1 MTQLWNAD
9 DPPRQGLG
17 LMRLRDDSPSGDR
30 DPVRLV
36 RAALDSGVHLLDTAE
51 MYGNEELVG
60 RAIAGRRDE
69 VTLCTKFGVRWGGS
83 GRFDDWSVHA
93 DPATVVSSCEGSLR
107 RLGVETV
114 DLYYLHHRSAETPIE
129 HTVEAMVDLVSAG
142 KIRAIGLSNVTTED
156 VRRAS
161 AVHPVLAVQ
170 EEWSL
175 RSRAVETMLPTLA
188 ELDVTLVAHS
198 PTGHGALHE
207 PDDTPLATTLAEI
220 ASSSGVTSGQVAL
233 AWVHHQGRRHGQAV
247 TPLPGTTSVTHL
259 RANRAAADLDL
270 TDDDLARLAS
280 AAAVPADPTG
290 GQN

>member
-1 MTQLWNAD
+1 
-9 DPPRQGLG
+9 
-17 LMRLRDDSPSGDR
+17 
-30 DPVRLV
+30 
-36 RAALDSGVHLLDTAE
+36 
-51 MYGNEELVG
+51 
-60 RAIAGRRDE
+60 
-69 VTLCTKFGVRWGGS
+69 
-83 GRFDDWSVHA
+83 
-93 DPATVVSSCEGSLR
+93 ATVVSSCEGSLR

-114 DLYYLHHRSAETPIE
+114 DLYYLHHRSEETPIE
-129 HTVEAMVDLVSAG
+129 DTVEAMAGLVSAG
-142 KIRAIGLSNVTTED
+142 KVRAIGLSNVTTDD

-198 PTGHGALHE
+198 PTGHGTLHE
-207 PDDTPLATTLAEI
+207 PDGTPLATTLAEV
-220 ASSSGVTSGQVAL
+220 AHAWGVTSGQVAL
-233 AWVHHQGRRHGQAV
+233 AWVHHQGGRYEQAV
-247 TPLPGTTSVTHL
+247 TPLPGTTSTTHL

-290 GQN
+290 DQN

>member
-1 MTQLWNAD
+1 MTPPWTVD

-17 LMRLRDDSPSGDR
+17 LMRLRDDSSAPDR
-30 DPVRLV
+30 DPVRLIHT
-36 RAALDSGVHLLDTAE
+36 ALDSGIHLLDTAE

-60 RAIAGRRDE
+60 RAVAGRRDE
-69 VTLCTKFGVRWGGS
+69 VTLCTKFGVRWGES

-107 RLGVETV
+107 RLGVETI

-129 HTVEAMVDLVSAG
+129 DTVDAMAGLVSAG
-142 KIRAIGLSNVTTED
+142 KVRAIGLSNVTSDD
-156 VRRAS
+156 VRRAH

-198 PTGHGALHE
+198 PTGHGALHQ
-207 PDDTPLATTLAEI
+207 PDGTPLAAPLNEI
-220 ASSSGVTSGQVAL
+220 ARLAGVTPGQVAL
-233 AWVHHQGRRHGQAV
+233 AWVHQRGRRAGQAV
-247 TPLPGTTSVTHL
+247 TPLPGTTSVAHL
-259 RANRAAADLDL
+259 RANLAAAHLDL
-270 TDDDLARLAS
+270 TADDLDRLTSAS
-280 AAAVPADPTG
+280 AESSGPPS
-290 GQN
+290 